1 MRNRRIIGRILIYLL
16 LTVVAVFVL
25 FPFFWMIIT
34 AFKPEGTALSLS
46 IIPERA
52 TLENFYRV
60 ITQYSFG
67 RYFVNSIIVA
77 STAAFFSTLFASLA
91 AYSFAKRNFIFKR
104 WLYMIFLSSMMIPGL
119 MYMVPQF
126 ALVSKFGWINT
137 YQAMIVPHLANV
149 FGFLLMIQF
158 IRTLPDSLFEAAR
171 IDGASEWKI
180 FTRLVVPLSMPI
192 IATLF
197 LLSFQFHWNN
207 FLWQLIVTTKEEMYT
222 VPVGLAMFRSAYE
235 EQYAA
240 KMAASSISI
249 IPIAI
254 VFLFTQRFFIEGMTR
269 GAVKG

>member
-1 MRNRRIIGRILIYLL
+1 MIYRILTYSLL
-16 LTVVAVFVL
+16 IVVALFVL
-25 FPFFWMIIT
+25 FPFFWMINT
-34 AFKPEGTALSLS
+34 SLKPEGTVLSLS
-46 IIPERA
+46 MLPERA
-52 TLENFYRV
+52 TLQNFYRV
-60 ITQYSFG
+60 LTQYSFG
-67 RYFVNSIIVA
+67 KYFANSMIVA
-77 STAAFFSTLFASLA
+77 FTAAFLSTLFASLA
-91 AYSFAKRNFIFKR
+91 AYSFAKRDFFMKR
-104 WLYMIFLSSMMIPGL
+104 VLYMVFLSSMMIPGL

-126 ALVSKFGWINT
+126 ALVSKLGWINT
-137 YQAMIVPHLANV
+137 YPAMIVPHLANV

-158 IRTLPDSLFEAAR
+158 IRTLPNSLFEAAR

-180 FTRLVVPLSMPI
+180 FMRIVVPLSTPI

-207 FLWQLIVTTKEEMYT
+207 FLWQLIVTTKEAMYT

-235 EQYAA
+235 EQYAL

-254 VFLFTQRFFIEGMTR
+254 VFLFTQRFFIEGMTK